1 MKNLNPLED
10 TVMFSGLELQQKT
23 NIYPIE
29 NY

>member
-1 MKNLNPLED
+1 MKNVNPLED
-10 TVMFSGLELQQKT
+10 TVMFSGLELQQKI